1 MVVVYRKASG
11 LVGIDFFFFFLCLLG
26 WGIAR
31 EWHICVV
38 WRLIFAENGRSRGV
52 GILASSGISIVGS

>member
-11 LVGIDFFFFFLCLLG
+11 LVGIDFFVLCLLG

-31 EWHICVV
+31 ESGFGMMC
-38 WRLIFAENGRSRGV
+38 GV
-52 GILASSGISIVGS
+52 EINLCREW